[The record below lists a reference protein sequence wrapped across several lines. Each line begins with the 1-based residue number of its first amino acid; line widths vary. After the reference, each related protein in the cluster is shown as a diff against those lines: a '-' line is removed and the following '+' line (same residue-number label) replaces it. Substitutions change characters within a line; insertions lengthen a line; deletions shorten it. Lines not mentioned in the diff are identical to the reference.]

1 MASSVAPPCWCR
13 KSAESRLLAVDDVE
27 ITELLERYTGLL
39 ESRHQFVTGGPSAL
53 SSYGS
58 GGSPFF
64 PLTRCPR
71 SCCWCVASLL
81 VDEAIACGLEGAC
94 RVDVRA
100 LVERPQ
106 RARCFVGVDQH
117 FSGLKSRQ
125 PNSHSM
131 PSICC
136 AVQR

>member
-1 MASSVAPPCWCR
+1 VASSVAPPCWCR

-64 PLTRCPR
+64 PLTRRPR

-81 VDEAIACGLEGAC
+81 VVSMC
-94 RVDVRA
+94 VR
-100 LVERPQ
+100 
-106 RARCFVGVDQH
+106 
-117 FSGLKSRQ
+117 S
-125 PNSHSM
+125 
-131 PSICC
+131 
-136 AVQR
+136 